1 MSPSTDA
8 VSSSWSCWYD
18 LYESTCTSFD
28 RFWCHLP
35 VRRACITACRVG
47 STSVSRRTCSMA
59 IALGTEL
66 VVT

>member
-8 VSSSWSCWYD
+8 VG
-18 LYESTCTSFD
+18 ESTCISYN
-28 RFWCHLP
+28 RFCCHLP

-59 IALGTEL
+59 IDLCTEL
-66 VVT
+66 IVT